1 MCEAE
6 LSSAASSSGHL
17 TLENRRATIN
27 NHAGT
32 ESSAK
37 ANTTNGA
44 QVLENDDQQIL
55 SAWKRPAVNG
65 ECSRNSNLKRE
76 FD

>member
-17 TLENRRATIN
+17 TLENRRATNN
-27 NHAGT
+27 NHAT
-32 ESSAK
+32 ESSTK
-37 ANTTNGA
+37 ANTNGA
-44 QVLENDDQQIL
+44 PQLSENEDQQIL

-65 ECSRNSNLKRE
+65 ECSKNTNLKRE